1 MDKKFGGWQSLI
13 IFIFILTKTKKSS
26 QVQPVDEE
34 ISGAV
39 VIGVEELDLGF
50 GRVLTVADELSD
62 GVGAAEDRSL
72 RAQGQRQ
79 RVHLKGQQTVKI

>member
-1 MDKKFGGWQSLI
+1 MDKKFGGWHSLI
-13 IFIFILTKTKKSS
+13 LFFLILAKPKKSQ

-50 GRVLTVADELSD
+50 GRVLAVADELSD
-62 GVGAAEDRSL
+62 GVGAAEDGSL

-79 RVHLKGQQTVKI
+79 RVHLKG

>member
-1 MDKKFGGWQSLI
+1 MCGQKIWWVAELDHFYFYFNKN
-13 IFIFILTKTKKSS
+13 KKSS

-39 VIGVEELDLGF
+39 VIVVEELDLGF
-50 GRVLTVADELSD
+50 CRVLAVADELSD
-62 GVGAAEDRSL
+62 GVGATEDGSL

-79 RVHLKGQQTVKI
+79 RVHLKG

>member
-1 MDKKFGGWQSLI
+1 M
-13 IFIFILTKTKKSS
+13 
-26 QVQPVDEE
+26 
-34 ISGAV
+34 
-39 VIGVEELDLGF
+39 IGVEELDLGF

>member
-1 MDKKFGGWQSLI
+1 MCGQKIWWVAELDHFYFYFNKNN
-13 IFIFILTKTKKSS
+13 KSQ

-79 RVHLKGQQTVKI
+79 RVHLKG